1 MKMWSQG
8 LGKIELEVDGRTMDV
23 VKQEKEIK
31 ITGITDAPVE
41 WVFEVTLEKDDF
53 IGMLHLIFSK
63 KMLLFFLTNIKLVF
77 MFFHEKFF
85 KQKQLTEDSPE

>member
-1 MKMWSQG
+1 MRMWSQG

-23 VKQEKEIK
+23 IKQDKEIK

-53 IGMLHLIFSK
+53 IGLLNVILTR
-63 KMLLFFLTNIKLVF
+63 KMLSFFRANIKLVF
-77 MFFHEKFF
+77 SSLFDRSEKE
-85 KQKQLTEDSPE
+85 KPMTRIKL